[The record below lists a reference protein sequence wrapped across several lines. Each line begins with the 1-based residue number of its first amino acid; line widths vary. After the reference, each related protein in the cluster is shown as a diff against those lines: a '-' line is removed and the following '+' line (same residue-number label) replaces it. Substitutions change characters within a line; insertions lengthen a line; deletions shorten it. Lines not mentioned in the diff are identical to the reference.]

1 VLSWQF
7 ISTFAFDTMPL
18 PTEHHASLQ
27 AADGTLLYYREWLH
41 PQALGAVVM
50 LHGLGEHGGRYD
62 ELAALFYAE
71 GLSVRMHDHRG
82 HGRSAGARGS
92 LRHSEDYLNDLLQVF
107 QHFATQTGYVPMLF
121 GHSMGGLLAA
131 RFATGGYARVRAL
144 ILSSPALGLR
154 LSRYQRWL
162 LAVSTC
168 LAPGLAVPS
177 GLPTQAISHDASVVR
192 ASREDKF
199 NHGKVAARVVNFML
213 AAITRVHS
221 DAGTFAGPLLLQV
234 AGNDTLVDPE
244 GSRIFFT
251 RLGDIDK
258 TLHYYPDAYHEIF
271 NESPEYRLQAQQDL
285 RAWLKT
291 HQ

>member
-1 VLSWQF
+1 MS
-7 ISTFAFDTMPL
+7 L
-18 PTEHHASLQ
+18 PVEHQASLQ
-27 AADGTLLYYREWLH
+27 VADGTLLHYREWLH
-41 PQALGAVVM
+41 PQALGAIVM

-71 GLSVRMHDHRG
+71 GLSVRIHDHRG
-82 HGRSAGARGS
+82 HGRSGGVRGS
-92 LRHSEDYLNDLLQVF
+92 LRRSEDYLNDLQRIF
-107 QHFATQTGYVPMLF
+107 QHFSAQTGCVPILF

-131 RFATGGYARVRAL
+131 RFAIGGYARVRAL

-177 GLPTQAISHDASVVR
+177 GLPAQAISHDASVVC
-192 ASREDKF
+192 ASHEDKL
-199 NHGKVAARVVNFML
+199 NHGRVAARVVNFML

-221 DAGTFAGPLLLQV
+221 DAGTFPGPLLLQV
-234 AGNDTLVDPE
+234 AGDDMLVDPE
-244 GSRIFFT
+244 GSRTFFS

-258 TLHYYPDAYHEIF
+258 TLHYYPNAYHEIF

-285 RAWLKT
+285 RVWLKA
-291 HQ
+291 HL